1 MKNRMV
7 MLFLLVP
14 ISAYASDMTGVLT
27 IYYVMSIV
35 FPLAL
40 VHFAAVLNFSKN
52 GRYRNKKF
60 ALKHTL
66 ISMSVPIIGIAIMVF
81 EAYLVRSSSTS
92 HAESFNTGIFMYIFI
107 AFIASIPYFIH
118 LIKSTSQQ

>member
-40 VHFAAVLNFSKN
+40 VHFAAVWIFYKN
-52 GRYRNKKF
+52 GRYRDKKF
-60 ALKHTL
+60 AFKHTL
-66 ISMSVPIIGIAIMVF
+66 VAMSVPIIGIAIMLF
-81 EAYLVRSSSTS
+81 EGYLVRNSSTS
-92 HAESFNTGIFMYIFI
+92 HAESFNTGILMYIFI
-107 AFIASIPYFIH
+107 AFIASIPYLIH
-118 LIKSTSQQ
+118 LIKSTSQR

>member
-1 MKNRMV
+1 MKNRMLI
-7 MLFLLVP
+7 LFLLVP

-40 VHFAAVLNFSKN
+40 VHFAAVWNFSKN

-66 ISMSVPIIGIAIMVF
+66 VAMSVPIIGIAIVLF
-81 EAYLVRSSSTS
+81 EVYLVRNSSTS
-92 HAESFNTGIFMYIFI
+92 YVESFITGLLMYIFI

-118 LIKSTSQQ
+118 LIKSTSQ